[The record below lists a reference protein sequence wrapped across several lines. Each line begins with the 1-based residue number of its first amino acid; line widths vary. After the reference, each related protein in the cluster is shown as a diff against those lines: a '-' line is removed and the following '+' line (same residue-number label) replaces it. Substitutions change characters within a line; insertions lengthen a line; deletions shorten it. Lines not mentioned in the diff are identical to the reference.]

1 MVQPTLWLLVFGTV
15 FSRIRGIVDLPYTY
29 LQFMTPGVLAQSVL
43 FVSIFYGITLVWE
56 RDLGLLNKLL
66 ASPAPHSAIVVG
78 KAFSAGTRAILQAA
92 MVYALSLIIH
102 VDLTSNPLQILG
114 VFVVIVV
121 FGMCFSSLSMLLACW
136 LRTRERLMGIGQ
148 VITMPLFFA
157 SNAIYPI
164 SLMPTWLQYISFAN
178 PMTYVVDSMRALLL
192 TNDFTHLPLDFSV
205 LIAYTI
211 VFIGLASASFKRL
224 VS

>member
-1 MVQPTLWLLVFGTV
+1 
-15 FSRIRGIVDLPYTY
+15 
-29 LQFMTPGVLAQSVL
+29 
-43 FVSIFYGITLVWE
+43 
-56 RDLGLLNKLL
+56 
-66 ASPAPHSAIVVG
+66 
-78 KAFSAGTRAILQAA
+78 
-92 MVYALSLIIH
+92 
-102 VDLTSNPLQILG
+102 
-114 VFVVIVV
+114 
-121 FGMCFSSLSMLLACW
+121 
-136 LRTRERLMGIGQ
+136 MGIGQ

-164 SLMPTWLQYISFAN
+164 SLMPIWLQYISFAN

-192 TNDFTHLPLDFSV
+192 TNDFTRLPLDFSV